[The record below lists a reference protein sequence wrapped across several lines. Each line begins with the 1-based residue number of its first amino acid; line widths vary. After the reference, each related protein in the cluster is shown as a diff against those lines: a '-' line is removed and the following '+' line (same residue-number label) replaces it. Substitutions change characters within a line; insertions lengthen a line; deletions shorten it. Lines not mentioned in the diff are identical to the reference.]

1 MNRLA
6 GPDPGW
12 SHVAPNGYMPN
23 RPATI
28 PLPRPINPQ
37 PTDAMPSI
45 IDVRASVFDAIGDAT
60 RRFYQ
65 DVERKAR
72 ELPEPPDG
80 YQWVLATTGPQRGEG
95 DPAANTHT
103 VVMEGR
109 FELRP
114 TAVDTDPAES
124 DWETIEAV
132 ADCRDYGP
140 EDDG

>member
-12 SHVAPNGYMPN
+12 SHNAPNTS
-23 RPATI
+23 RPVPTDGARITMNGTI
-28 PLPRPINPQ
+28 LEAVAARTPLPWE
-37 PTDAMPSI
+37 DAW
-45 IDVRASVFDAIGDAT
+45 RASVLDAIGDAT

-72 ELPEPPDG
+72 ELPKPPDG
-80 YQWVLATTGPQRGEG
+80 YQWVLATTGPQLGEG
-95 DPAANTHT
+95 DLAANTHT
-103 VVMEGR
+103 VAMEGR

-124 DWETIEAV
+124 DWETV
-132 ADCRDYGP
+132 
-140 EDDG
+140 DDHGNFDG